1 MSFFTNPSINGIQLP
16 FNQLAGP
23 LSKLFQN
30 EGAGNFVYPSDL
42 TTNPALNHAIQ
53 FSIYDWD
60 TPFVEA
66 YNDLPNSSAKA
77 GQTIAQESQ
86 KVMQVFNN
94 DKSAYQTEPTKANLQ
109 ALQDSALEVEK
120 FLVGN
125 APAAFKAFESAFSAT
140 TYKPRQKSS
149 NLATISLYLPDT
161 LHASWDSSYNSV
173 SMTQT
178 LGALGFVASAADS
191 LKEASKNGI
200 SNITAAKILDDPNV
214 KSAISKKLG
223 DVTSVLGGNNTEIT
237 GLLNQSLGQYVNP
250 QMQLIYQGRDFRNF
264 TMTFIFTPK
273 SSAEAQTVN
282 NIIDA
287 FTYFSSPG
295 LVNGDSTNPGRYLTP
310 PQLMSVKMV
319 FTGQNGIAGSV
330 INQLQKSLNNVGLG
344 FLGQNQSITNVVSKG
359 QTAKIFNIK
368 ECVITNVAVDYAPN
382 GWAAFN
388 DGYPVQTTMT
398 LSMMETTMFTKA
410 DINNSAVTSG
420 YQKYLSSQQAQKTAQ
435 PLGSVVNSIENKL
448 GIIK

>member
-23 LSKLFQN
+23 LSKLFKS

-60 TPFVEA
+60 TPFSEA
-66 YNDLPNSSAKA
+66 YNTLPDAAGQAVQKIVQNYKKAVGAWQDSSSAFSKE
-77 GQTIAQESQ
+77 GGSTQE
-86 KVMQVFNN
+86 
-94 DKSAYQTEPTKANLQ
+94 NLQ
-109 ALQDSALEVEK
+109 ALKDSANNLTNELIK
-120 FLVGN
+120 FGPSALQL
-125 APAAFKAFESAFSAT
+125 FESSFSAT

-161 LHASWDSSYNSV
+161 LHASWDSNYNSV
-173 SMTQT
+173 SMTQE
-178 LGALGFVASAADS
+178 LGKLGFIASAADS
-191 LKEASKNGI
+191 IKNIARNGI
-200 SNITAAKILDDPNV
+200 SNITAAKILEDPNT
-214 KSAISKKLG
+214 KSILS
-223 DVTSVLGGNNTEIT
+223 DVLGKAGGVLGTGGNIENLTK
-237 GLLNQSLGQYVNP
+237 QSLGQFVNP

-264 TMTFIFTPK
+264 SMTFIFTPK

-295 LVNGDSTNPGRYLTP
+295 VVNGDSTNPGRYLTP

-319 FTGQNGIAGSV
+319 FTGENGLAGSV
-330 INQLQKSLNNVGLG
+330 INQLQQSLNNVGLG
-344 FLGQNQSITNVVSKG
+344 FLGQNQSITNVISKG
-359 QTAKIFNIK
+359 QQAKIFNIK
-368 ECVITNVAVDYAPN
+368 ECVITNVTVDYAPN

-398 LSMMETTMFTKA
+398 LNMMETTMFTKA
-410 DINNSAVTSG
+410 DINNSAVTKG
-420 YQKYLSSQQAQKTAQ
+420 YKQYLSDQQAQKEQRDQQA
-435 PLGSVVNSIENKL
+435 LLKDLNLSLS
-448 GIIK
+448 

>member
-23 LSKLFQN
+23 LSKLFKS

-60 TPFVEA
+60 TPFSEA
-66 YNDLPNSSAKA
+66 YNTLPETA
-77 GQTIAQESQ
+77 GQAVQQIVENY
-86 KVMQVFNN
+86 K
-94 DKSAYQTEPTKANLQ
+94 KALGAWQGSSNAFSKEGGSTQQNLQ
-109 ALQDSALEVEK
+109 ALKDTANSLENALIKAGPSAFQV
-120 FLVGN
+120 
-125 APAAFKAFESAFSAT
+125 FESSFSAT
-140 TYKPRQKSS
+140 TYKPRQKGP

-161 LHASWDSSYNSV
+161 LHASWDSNYNSV
-173 SMTQT
+173 SMTQE
-178 LGALGFVASAADS
+178 LGKLGFIASAADS
-191 LKEASKNGI
+191 IKNIARNGI
-200 SNITAAKILDDPNV
+200 SNITAAKILEDPNT
-214 KSAISKKLG
+214 KSILS
-223 DVTSVLGGNNTEIT
+223 DVLGKAGGVLGTGGNIENLTK
-237 GLLNQSLGQYVNP
+237 QSLGQFVNP

-264 TMTFIFTPK
+264 SMTFIFTPK

-295 LVNGDSTNPGRYLTP
+295 VVNGDSTNPGRYLTP

-319 FTGQNGIAGSV
+319 FTGENGLAGSV
-330 INQLQKSLNNVGLG
+330 INQLQQSLNNVGLG
-344 FLGQNQSITNVVSKG
+344 FLGQNQSITNVISKG
-359 QTAKIFNIK
+359 QQAKIFNIK
-368 ECVITNVAVDYAPN
+368 ECVITNVTVDYAPN

-398 LSMMETTMFTKA
+398 LNMMETTMFTKA
-410 DINNSAVTSG
+410 DINNSAVTKG
-420 YQKYLSSQQAQKTAQ
+420 YKQYLSNQQAQKEQQAQ
-435 PLGSVVNSIENKL
+435 QALLKDLNKSL
-448 GIIK
+448 F

>member
-23 LSKLFQN
+23 LSKLFKS

-60 TPFVEA
+60 TPFSES
-66 YNDLPNSSAKA
+66 YNTLPEVAGQAGQQIVQNYKKALGAWQDRSSAYSKE
-77 GQTIAQESQ
+77 GGSTQE
-86 KVMQVFNN
+86 
-94 DKSAYQTEPTKANLQ
+94 NLQ
-109 ALQDSALEVEK
+109 ALKDSANNLINELIK
-120 FLVGN
+120 FGPSALQI
-125 APAAFKAFESAFSAT
+125 FESSFSAT

-149 NLATISLYLPDT
+149 NLATISLYLPDN
-161 LHASWDSSYNSV
+161 LHASWDSNYNSV
-173 SMTQT
+173 SMTQE
-178 LGALGFVASAADS
+178 LGKLGFIASAADS
-191 LKEASKNGI
+191 IKNMARNGI
-200 SNITAAKILDDPNV
+200 SNITAAKILEDPNT
-214 KSAISKKLG
+214 KSILS
-223 DVTSVLGGNNTEIT
+223 DVLGKAGGVLGTGGNIENLTK
-237 GLLNQSLGQYVNP
+237 QSLGQFVNP

-264 TMTFIFTPK
+264 SMTFIFTPK

-295 LVNGDSTNPGRYLTP
+295 VVNGDSTNPGRYLTP

-319 FTGQNGIAGSV
+319 FTGENGLAGSV
-330 INQLQKSLNNVGLG
+330 INQLQQSLNNVGLG
-344 FLGQNQSITNVVSKG
+344 FLGQNQSITNVISKG
-359 QTAKIFNIK
+359 QQAKIFNIK
-368 ECVITNVAVDYAPN
+368 ECVITNVTVDYAPN

-398 LSMMETTMFTKA
+398 LNMMETTMFTKA
-410 DINNSAVTSG
+410 DINNSAVTKG
-420 YQKYLSSQQAQKTAQ
+420 YKQYLSDQQAQKEQQAALLKELNTN
-435 PLGSVVNSIENKL
+435 PYTF
-448 GIIK
+448 